1 MLLTMDQRSGWL
13 QKLAGMSAAL
23 MPSSGCRQNTE
34 KLSAPGRG
42 RRALPTF
49 KIMLKTAM
57 K

>member
-1 MLLTMDQRSGWL
+1 MLLVMDQRSGWL

-42 RRALPTF
+42 RWAPPTF